1 MILPDNDID
10 MICFSVNL
18 YFSGLMD
25 FSFFNVNWAV
35 YKVNAHK
42 VKYLNIL
49 YFNSSQK
56 RKKKR

>member
-1 MILPDNDID
+1 
-10 MICFSVNL
+10 
-18 YFSGLMD
+18 MD